1 MPDSYHK
8 VLTWGRGG
16 VSKIEKKLLTYFM
29 NGPLVNLFPTKKP
42 HVIGSTNLLVSDQ

>member
-1 MPDSYHK
+1 MTDRYHK
-8 VLTWGRGG
+8 VLTWGRG
-16 VSKIEKKLLTYFM
+16 VSKIEKQLLTYFM